1 MSKFIQLIKALVP
14 NIKSQKALDDAY
26 LAQASDIHDLEMR
39 MAALEAAIFGP
50 RKGSYPSEVV
60 VMAQT
65 FQCPQGL
72 AKAAAAA
79 GPVSYTHLTLPT
91 NREV

>member
-39 MAALEAAIFGP
+39 MAAF
-50 RKGSYPSEVV
+50 EVRNLW
-60 VMAQT
+60 AS
-65 FQCPQGL
+65 QGQL
-72 AKAAAAA
+72 
-79 GPVSYTHLTLPT
+79 PV
-91 NREV
+91 